1 MNELNPALRSTVHVP
16 VKSNGGF
23 GRGFLRLSG
32 ARAPS
37 GMTGISFPAGGFCC
51 ADVHGARI
59 AKKMAPASAR
69 AGLNPELPIFLT
81 PLCCVHPFLWL
92 PLYECSPLPSTLDS
106 CCLIRSTEAA
116 RQSSIGCTLLGVE

>member
-51 ADVHGARI
+51 ADVQGVRT

-81 PLCCVHPFLWL
+81 PLLLCPDRFCGCHFTNVRR
-92 PLYECSPLPSTLDS
+92 SRQRSTL
-106 CCLIRSTEAA
+106 AA
-116 RQSSIGCTLLGVE
+116 